1 MKQIKIELENT
12 KEEHR
17 QQMLQNQQELEQL
30 KQTNESLLIQVKSV
44 DTLNSMYDTMQKQL
58 QKINDNKEKEFKNK
72 LDEKDKIIA
81 DQQARIHEYVEKVKL
96 IQMEKDKVL
105 RSFHDKVLDSM
116 KQSSSIS
123 VSAVTPITNQA
134 GYKIFPK
141 TSTKRLN
148 DENENTTAFDNQQ
161 CQENYEKT
169 LDTVIIS
176 KDQQV
181 ENTMDF
187 QLPQSSSSYS
197 IVKSKKSNNTIDANS
212 DDDIFKNIVT
222 TSINEPVPKSKPISN
237 IAPISAK
244 LAEHDADKAQ
254 IITDSINKLPDNDCE
269 KNKSKIESTNIV
281 GILKRKN
288 SVRNDSIDSKTR
300 NNLSNDNKTK
310 KIRFSGDV
318 VDNEKQST
326 TKASKLPTYRARK
339 KSLIDI
345 SYVKSNS
352 NEKMKS
358 TNSKNKRK
366 SKLFDDDSESSPD
379 WVDDVFTFP

>member
-1 MKQIKIELENT
+1 MLN
-12 KEEHR
+12 HR
-17 QQMLQNQQELEQL
+17 
-30 KQTNESLLIQVKSV
+30 
-44 DTLNSMYDTMQKQL
+44 Y
-58 QKINDNKEKEFKNK
+58 
-72 LDEKDKIIA
+72 
-81 DQQARIHEYVEKVKL
+81 H
-96 IQMEKDKVL
+96 
-105 RSFHDKVLDSM
+105 H
-116 KQSSSIS
+116 
-123 VSAVTPITNQA
+123 
-134 GYKIFPK
+134 
-141 TSTKRLN
+141 
-148 DENENTTAFDNQQ
+148 
-161 CQENYEKT
+161 
-169 LDTVIIS
+169 
-176 KDQQV
+176 
-181 ENTMDF
+181 
-187 QLPQSSSSYS
+187 
-197 IVKSKKSNNTIDANS
+197 ANS

-222 TSINEPVPKSKPISN
+222 TSINEPMPKSKPISN

-288 SVRNDSIDSKTR
+288 SVRNDSIDSKNQTR
-300 NNLSNDNKTK
+300 NNLSNDNKTNFSTK

-339 KSLIDI
+339 KSLIDM